1 MMFIQSW
8 GGVFSESLLNL
19 WYGFMNFV
27 PNLLGAI
34 ILFIIG
40 WIIGSI
46 VGKAIK
52 QVITALRIDKLFD
65 SAGTKEFMDRSG
77 IKISVGGFLG
87 GVVKWFV
94 IVVFLM
100 ASLQIIG
107 LTQVNDFLSTTV
119 LFYLPK
125 VIIAALVLVIA
136 TVIADAMKKLVQ
148 TSAKAANI
156 SSANMLASI
165 TKYSI
170 WIFAFII
177 ALSELGIAAAFM
189 QILFTGLIAG
199 LAIAFGL
206 AFGLGGKE
214 AASRAIQNI
223 SNDISSRM

>member
-1 MMFIQSW
+1 MTFIQSW

-40 WIIGSI
+40 WIIGSV

-52 QVITALRIDKLFD
+52 QIISALKIDRLFD
-65 SAGTKEFMDRSG
+65 GASAREFMNRSG
-77 IKISVGGFLG
+77 LKISVGGFLG
-87 GVVKWFV
+87 GLVKWFI

-107 LTQVNDFLSTTV
+107 LTQVNDFLSTAV

-125 VIIAALVLVIA
+125 VIIAALVLIIA
-136 TVIADAMKKLVQ
+136 TVIADAMKKLVV

-156 SSANMLASI
+156 SSANMLGSI
-165 TKYSI
+165 VKYAI

-206 AFGLGGKE
+206 SFGLGGKE
-214 AASRAIQNI
+214 AASRALQNI